1 MKLSR
6 IVLSAL
12 ATAITA
18 SSSAQS
24 VIGVKQMA
32 NPVIIPQTTVH
43 VTLTIKREQ
52 IVKGPYAK
60 YAEQYLGIAA
70 PLNDKTTYTILGA
83 DLSYSDRT
91 VPAKATPIAE
101 VGPYADSGINKPLF
115 SDVSLDP
122 IVYTAASGQG
132 ETRTSVKEKSLDK
145 MAADAADAIF
155 TLRRRRFDLV
165 TGEFGENVFGAGL
178 PAAIEEMARIEDN
191 YLSLFTGKKN
201 TCIYSVT
208 IDVTPASETGN
219 TVVCRFSETGGVTDA
234 TDLSGEPVMLN
245 ITAGTQFNAIEGRN
259 AGKNT
264 VYVTL
269 PRMVSCKLFS
279 GMNLLVEREIPM
291 SQSGTVI
298 EAVNVR

>member
-1 MKLSR
+1 MA
-6 IVLSAL
+6 V
-12 ATAITA
+12 AITTP
-18 SSSAQS
+18 SSAQS

-60 YAEQYLGIAA
+60 YAEQYLGITA

-91 VPAKATPIAE
+91 LPAKAMPIAE
-101 VGPYADSGINKPLF
+101 IGPSADSGINKPLF

-122 IVYTAASGQG
+122 IVYTAASGHG
-132 ETRTSVKEKSLDK
+132 ETRTVKEKSLDK

-208 IDVTPASETGN
+208 IDVTPAAEAGN
-219 TVVCRFSETGGVTDA
+219 TVVCRFSETGGVSDA

-245 ITAGTQFNAIEGRN
+245 ITAGTQFTAVEGRN

-269 PRMVSCKLFS
+269 PRMVSCKLFN